1 MIFESEVYQESQ
13 KVSCILRSRPTLQIL
28 ETWCPDTELLPDS
41 RKSSNNLVKMFSSNY
56 VLLLPLLL
64 LPLVSPIEIRRRT
77 PSWPHPYW
85 DIPGDYCRSL
95 MFYVKSNQCQIT
107 HQLDIRDIR
116 LNEKLTLRRAKY
128 PAMDCCSGRYKQICT
143 FLVLFFLKLP
153 FLWDFWHQNDFLD
166 IIVCCRQDRCS
177 VPILGTL
184 CYCDTFCN
192 RFLQNADVV
201 LSLYF

>member
-1 MIFESEVYQESQ
+1 
-13 KVSCILRSRPTLQIL
+13 
-28 ETWCPDTELLPDS
+28 
-41 RKSSNNLVKMFSSNY
+41 MFSSNY

-95 MFYVKSNQCQIT
+95 MFYVKSNPCQIT

-116 LNEKLTLRRAKY
+116 LNEKLSLRRAKY

-143 FLVLFFLKLP
+143 FLVLFFFEVAFFCGISDTRMI
-153 FLWDFWHQNDFLD
+153 FLT
-166 IIVCCRQDRCS
+166 IVCCRQDRCS